1 MKSIKYTIILSL
13 LMITFSACT
22 HGFDDY
28 NKNPNVPE
36 YWDILPI
43 NLMEETI
50 FSGIDGMLNR
60 TYLFNGELM
69 QYTVSG
75 TSNNA
80 YHRYV
85 IGNAIMASTWNSLF
99 VWAANAEHMKQLA
112 RLEGKIDPNS
122 EAIAL
127 TLKVL
132 YLSNATDIFGD
143 IPCRD
148 AFKSRPYYDDDNNY
162 IEETNLK
169 PVFDTQ
175 KDVYK
180 QLFTML
186 EKANVTY
193 DGTRKLKSPEKD
205 LMYGGD
211 MSKWKKFNNSLYLR
225 LLMRLSNRST
235 EEMTVSKSGDIS
247 MTVFQKIK
255 EIMDN
260 PSVYP
265 IFTGN
270 EDNATLFFSGNN
282 PFQNRYGNESE
293 SSFQGRRV
301 AATIISMM
309 AEQQDPRTSTY
320 FKQNGGSWN
329 GLPSGATSQETV
341 GSNIATLNK
350 SVLGTYTSPY
360 SVMKYDEIL
369 FIFCEAAKIGAI
381 PGGDA
386 KALEYYKAAIS
397 ASIKYWVGVDPNKQG
412 IADATIDNFINNY
425 VPYDYTLE
433 TILNQKYIA
442 QFWNGYE
449 AWHEY
454 RRTGYPQL
462 EIGTGTFNDHIL
474 PTRFAYPTTTAT
486 TNPANYAIAV
496 DRIKNDYKGNDDMK
510 APVWWSKQAAA
521 IK

>member
-1 MKSIKYTIILSL
+1 MKSIKYTTLLSL
-13 LMITFSACT
+13 LAITLCT
-22 HGFDDY
+22 CTNGFDDY

-36 YWDILPI
+36 YWEVLPI
-43 NLMEETI
+43 NLLEETI
-50 FSGIDGMLNR
+50 FSGIDGMLYR

-85 IGNAIMASTWNSLF
+85 IGNAIMGGTWNSLYI
-99 VWAANAEHMKQLA
+99 WAANAEHMKQLA
-112 RLEGKIDPNS
+112 RLEGKIDPNCD
-122 EAIAL
+122 AMGL

-132 YLSNATDIFGD
+132 YVPNATDIFGD
-143 IPCRD
+143 VPYSE
-148 AFKSRPYYDDDNNY
+148 AFKSRPYYDEDNNY
-162 IEETNLK
+162 VEQTNLK

-180 QLFTML
+180 QLFAVL
-186 EKANVTY
+186 EKANLTY
-193 DGTRKLKSPEKD
+193 DPSKALKTPSKDLIYGGNMTKWRKL
-205 LMYGGD
+205 
-211 MSKWKKFNNSLYLR
+211 NNSIYLR
-225 LLMRLSNRST
+225 LLMRLSNRNT
-235 EEMTVSKSGDIS
+235 EEMTVSKDGTTT

-265 IFTGN
+265 IFEGN
-270 EDNATLFFSGNN
+270 EDNATIFFTGNT
-282 PFQNRYGNESE
+282 PFQNQFGNESDA
-293 SSFQGRRV
+293 SFQGRRA
-301 AATIISMM
+301 AATIIDMM
-309 AEQQDPRTSTY
+309 AEQQDPRLSTY
-320 FKQNGGSWN
+320 FIQKGGSWN

-341 GSNIATLNK
+341 GSNVAELNK
-350 SVLGTYTSPY
+350 KVLGTYTSPY
-360 SVMKYDEIL
+360 SIIKYDEL
-369 FIFCEAAKIGAI
+369 MFIFSEAAKIGAI
-381 PGGDA
+381 PGGDT

-397 ASIKYWVGVDPNKQG
+397 SSIKYWIGIDPSKNG
-412 IADATIDNFINNY
+412 IEDTTIDNFINNY
-425 VPYDYTLE
+425 APYDYTLE
-433 TILNQKYIA
+433 NILNQKYIA

-449 AWHEY
+449 AWHDY

-486 TNPANYAIAV
+486 TNPANYAV
-496 DRIKNDYKGNDDMK
+496 VVERLKNDYKANDDMK